1 MLWIASLADSCQ
13 YNVNLLVMAEGA
25 PLSLDNRESVAGN
38 SLLQMNGMFWFLM
51 HVIGGMIRSMVYLDP
66 YYDNPVD
73 PDVSEV
79 QLLLFEK
86 CGP

>member
-1 MLWIASLADSCQ
+1 MLWIASLSDACQ
-13 YNVNLLVMAEGA
+13 FNVNLAVLAEGA
-25 PLSLDNRESVAGN
+25 PLSLDDRESQAGN

-79 QLLLFEK
+79 QILLFEK